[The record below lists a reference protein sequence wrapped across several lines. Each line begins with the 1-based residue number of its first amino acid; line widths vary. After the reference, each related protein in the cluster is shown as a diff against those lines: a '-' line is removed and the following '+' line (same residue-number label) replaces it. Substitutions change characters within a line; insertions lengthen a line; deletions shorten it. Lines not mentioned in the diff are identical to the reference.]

1 MFWSLPSTSWP
12 SSRARAATP
21 PMKVPA
27 MPRIWSFKIS
37 NLCKIAGLSNNTT
50 PGRHQ
55 LPFPRLRGKARD
67 GGECPQLLSKPAP
80 APHPNPLTLGHPSG
94 AASGSG
100 SQPSS
105 DFVRRHD
112 RLDDAGEHIVQ
123 RTHAVHHGQL
133 ALLAVVI
140 DHRRGLVV
148 VDLQARAHG
157 LRAVVGA
164 SLGLGTAG
172 DAF

>member
-27 MPRIWSFKIS
+27 MPKIWSFKIS
-37 NLCKIAGLSNNTT
+37 NLSKIAYCRTKRLPHGTNS
-50 PGRHQ
+50 PSPACGGRQ
-55 LPFPRLRGKARD
+55 GMGVALPLRRQKASSSALRAPSTRLAGRRKKS
-67 GGECPQLLSKPAP
+67 P
-80 APHPNPLTLGHPSG
+80 
-94 AASGSG
+94 
-100 SQPSS
+100 

-123 RTHAVHHGQL
+123 RTHAVDHGQL

-140 DHRRGLVV
+140 DHRCGLVV
-148 VDLQARAHG
+148 
-157 LRAVVGA
+157 
-164 SLGLGTAG
+164 
-172 DAF
+172 